1 MDMEGIDGVEDRESQ
16 PSGKSGTKVLRLAKE
31 TPLRRLK

>member
-1 MDMEGIDGVEDRESQ
+1 MDMEGNDGVEEESRSQ
-16 PSGKSGTKVLRLAKE
+16 AGKSGTKVLRLAKE

>member
-1 MDMEGIDGVEDRESQ
+1 MDMEGIDGVEEKSQ